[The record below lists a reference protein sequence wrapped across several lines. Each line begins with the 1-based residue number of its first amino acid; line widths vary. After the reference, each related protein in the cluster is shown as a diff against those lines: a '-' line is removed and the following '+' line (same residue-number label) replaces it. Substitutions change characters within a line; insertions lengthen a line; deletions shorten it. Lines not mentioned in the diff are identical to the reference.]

1 MSIKNYR
8 IIKSQTFEDDL
19 KNLVNYYK
27 GKNKYYSDKFVLEIL
42 EKIDSLSYMSYRNSF
57 FLNYY
62 TNDDTVRCLILKK
75 MYIVY
80 VINEKNNEI
89 VIKRLIHISQNKD
102 AYRIIKEHEEI
113 FYKDE
118 TMKNDKKIK
127 VKIKVHEEIFNIVD
141 NNTKRLALPV
151 NVLVE
156 LFLNQVI
163 MREKLPFVTTLPKSY
178 IDIDK
183 DLNLE

>member
-1 MSIKNYR
+1 MSIKNYK

-19 KNLVNYYK
+19 KNLLNYYK
-27 GKNKYYSDKFVLEIL
+27 GKNKYYIDKFILEIL
-42 EKIDSLSYMSYRNSF
+42 EKIDSLSYMPYRNSI

-62 TNDDTVRCLILKK
+62 TNYDTVRYIILKK
-75 MYIVY
+75 TYIVY

-89 VIKRLIHISQNKD
+89 AIKRLIHISQNKD

-113 FYKDE
+113 F
-118 TMKNDKKIK
+118 
-127 VKIKVHEEIFNIVD
+127 NIVD
-141 NNTKRLALPV
+141 NNTKRLALPI
-151 NVLVE
+151 NVLIE

-183 DLNLE
+183 DLDLE